1 MISEKAVEAA
11 AREAVRFTLHKAP
24 DGVRIFKDGE
34 RFEGPWGYHEMDAA
48 ELALASHQFRAAL
61 SAALPLLL
69 DEIARE
75 ATYIVEQTELT
86 MTGQTSRL
94 NTIEAAAERIIAYGK
109 G

>member
-1 MISEKAVEAA
+1 MVSEKAVEAA
-11 AREAVRFTLHKAP
+11 GRAWVERAASDFNWPLSYTGSPEFNAR
-24 DGVRIFKDGE
+24 
-34 RFEGPWGYHEMDAA
+34 M
-48 ELALASHQFRAAL
+48 RAAL

-94 NTIEAAAERIIAYGK
+94 NTIKAAAERIITYGK

>member
-1 MISEKAVEAA
+1 M
-11 AREAVRFTLHKAP
+11 
-24 DGVRIFKDGE
+24 
-34 RFEGPWGYHEMDAA
+34 
-48 ELALASHQFRAAL
+48 RAAL

-94 NTIEAAAERIIAYGK
+94 NTIKAAAERIITYGK